1 VEFERL
7 PQRRRQHSSGR
18 RGRKAVLIVLPL
30 LVVLVVAAGIFQWL
44 RPVPKLSL
52 HPSVPV
58 NTVVPGPPPAL
69 PWPAGGQAALDVPG
83 VGLLSSPGSDQ
94 AVPTASL
101 AKVMSAYVVLHDHP
115 LPTGTPGPAVPMTAD
130 DVNAY
135 RAGRAQGESVVRVTA
150 GEMLAER
157 QLLEGLLVASGN
169 NLASALARWN
179 KGTPA
184 AFVDEMNATATRLSL
199 THTHYADPAGVN
211 PATTSTVGDQLKLAE
226 AAMADPTFAEI
237 VAEPQVQLPLAGTIK
252 NFNSLVGTDGIVG
265 IKTGNSLAA
274 GGCLVLAAK
283 RQVAGRDEL
292 VYAAV
297 LGAKGKVPLQA
308 ALTAGKALV
317 DAAGTLGRPVTVLSA
332 NQTLATIRAPW
343 GTTARATVANAAQLP
358 AWGGQPLTYAFQAR
372 SLGHSLHKGDEVGMV
387 IVTAGTQHVQLP
399 VLATASIRS
408 PSLRWRLKRM
418 P

>member
-1 VEFERL
+1 VEIERL
-7 PQRRRQHSSGR
+7 PHHRRQHSVR
-18 RGRKAVLIVLPL
+18 RGRKLVLIVVALI
-30 LVVLVVAAGIFQWL
+30 VVLVVAAGIFQWL
-44 RPVPKLSL
+44 RPVPKLAL
-52 HPSVPV
+52 QPTVPV
-58 NTVVPGPPPAL
+58 NSVVPGPPPAP
-69 PWPAGGQAALDVPG
+69 PWPADGHAALDVPG

-94 AVPTASL
+94 PLPTASL
-101 AKVMSAYVVLHDHP
+101 AKVMAAYVVLRDHP
-115 LPTGTPGPAVPMTAD
+115 LPTGTPGPGVAMTAD

-135 RAGRAQGESVVRVTA
+135 RAGRAQGESVVRVTT

-157 QLLEGLLVASGN
+157 QLLEGMLVASGN
-169 NLASALARWN
+169 NLAGALARWN

-184 AFVDEMNATATRLSL
+184 AFVDEMNATGARLGL
-199 THTHYADPAGVN
+199 AHTHYADPAGVN

-297 LGAKGKVPLQA
+297 LGAKGNVPLQS
-308 ALTAGKALV
+308 ALTAGKALI
-317 DAAGTLGRPVTVLSA
+317 DAAPTLGRPVPVLTA
-332 NQTLATIRAPW
+332 NQPLATVRAPW
-343 GTTARATVANAAQLP
+343 GTTVRATVANAAQLA
-358 AWGGQPLTYAFQAR
+358 AWGGQPLIYAFQGRPLGR
-372 SLGHSLHKGDEVGMV
+372 SVRKGDEVGTV
-387 IVTAGTQHVQLP
+387 TVTAGTQHVQLP
-399 VLATASIRS
+399 VVATASIPS